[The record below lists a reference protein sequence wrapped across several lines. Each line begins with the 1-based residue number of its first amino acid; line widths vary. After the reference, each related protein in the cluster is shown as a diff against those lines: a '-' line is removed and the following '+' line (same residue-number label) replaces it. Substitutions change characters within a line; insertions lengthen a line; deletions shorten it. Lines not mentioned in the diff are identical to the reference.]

1 MFLKKKPMIFYNL
14 QRVRRL
20 SKFEHTA
27 PYKKKPL
34 VLAEVGCFIKLL
46 QNGSI
51 WLFYVFGETH
61 KMRDDAFPRSL
72 IRDQS
77 ARVNV
82 DIQVKMAFNWKWR
95 WTGRHSRSGSVK
107 RVVLDWVYERVLL
120 SKVLLYLTFCKL
132 SLLKVTNKRK
142 SLNFMVLFPSTLFRG
157 FFTSGKKWCYNL
169 ISLFRP
175 YKTFCWIK
183 REFGNVILLYPMSD

>member
-61 KMRDDAFPRSL
+61 KMRDGCVPSFANKRPVRSGQCRYSSKNGFQL
-72 IRDQS
+72 EM
-77 ARVNV
+77 
-82 DIQVKMAFNWKWR
+82 KMS
-95 WTGRHSRSGSVK
+95 GRHSRSGSVK

-142 SLNFMVLFPSTLFRG
+142 SLNFMCSLSVDFVPRFFYFRE
-157 FFTSGKKWCYNL
+157 KND
-169 ISLFRP
+169 
-175 YKTFCWIK
+175 
-183 REFGNVILLYPMSD
+183 VII